1 MTCALTQPRPVRSSC
16 KLQVSACE
24 VLASCNLQSICLS
37 RNINDLARP
46 TVACR
51 LRSHIAS
58 KSKVR
63 RVSFGEQLNVG
74 RHIRRRHGGL
84 LRNQLALC
92 VRLRSFVRSH
102 YGFGISYWINRFVVD
117 SGLFDLRAALAR
129 KILECTRRSF
139 EIAAITNHGSRFAR
153 MQSRGE
159 RP

>member
-1 MTCALTQPRPVRSSC
+1 M
-16 KLQVSACE
+16 
-24 VLASCNLQSICLS
+24 ASW
-37 RNINDLARP
+37 
-46 TVACR
+46 
-51 LRSHIAS
+51 LRSDIAS

-63 RVSFGEQLNVG
+63 SVSFGEQLNVG
-74 RHIRRRHGGL
+74 RHIRRRDGGL